1 MEIVTDKTYWLN
13 PNHPNYERWKRSR
26 EISIERGKFVELVL
40 SNEIKCENLNILD
53 LGSGEGGTSKVFSKK
68 NNVISYDISKTRL
81 LRQQYPDIKLNYIC
95 GSASFL
101 PFHEKLFDLIIL
113 QDVLEHL
120 DEREEL
126 VGNLFN
132 LLNENGIIYLS
143 TPNRLSLLNIIA
155 DPHWGVSLI
164 SLLKRESIKKYFLK
178 TFRKSEQNRK
188 DIAELL
194 SLNSVLRLLEKKF
207 EILLF
212 TKTAVN
218 ELFKGNKGIAWS
230 KFHLNIIKFSNWIR
244 FNKII
249 VKLTNNKVGFL
260 NKYLTPTFYF
270 ILKKKSN

>member
-1 MEIVTDKTYWLN
+1 MFW
-13 PNHPNYERWKRSR
+13 
-26 EISIERGKFVELVL
+26 
-40 SNEIKCENLNILD
+40 NILN
-53 LGSGEGGTSKVFSKK
+53 K
-68 NNVISYDISKTRL
+68 VISYDL
-81 LRQQYPDIKLNYIC
+81 
-95 GSASFL
+95 SFL
-101 PFHEKLFDLIIL
+101 KLKRQNHSAKSYFLLNGRAEALPFRDSKFDLIIL